1 MYKKQEWNNGTKL
14 DAYRLNYIE
23 QGIYDCSKEIEELK
37 SNKSDNDNNI
47 FADFSEFKKDFEEF
61 MQKYQE
67 NLDKQKKEL
76 TQLKTKLTKLSKK
89 TSEEDK

>member
-1 MYKKQEWNNGTKL
+1 MSKL
-14 DAYRLNYIE
+14 VVDSY
-23 QGIYDCSKEIEELK
+23 ELK
-37 SNKSDNDNNI
+37 TQLKECI
-47 FADFSEFKKDFEEF
+47 
-61 MQKYQE
+61 E